1 MRSLRREILSLVLIV
16 AAFAF
21 SAVLYPR
28 LPESLPTHWNIH
40 GQPDGFTGKPWGPFV
55 VPLLMTGL
63 YLLFLVL
70 PRISPKGYRFEA
82 FRGVWEIVRTAILA
96 FLFLVHVLVLLSATG
111 VRVEM
116 DRAIPV
122 GTGLLLVLLGNYM
135 AKLTKNFFIGI
146 RTPWTLA
153 SDEVW
158 LRTHRLGGKLF
169 VLAGLVCFVS
179 GLAGGS
185 LVPAIAAVAAAA
197 LASFV
202 YSYLVYRRVEGFKD
216 SEPPL
221 TSGGPSGS

>member
-21 SAVLYPR
+21 SAALYPR
-28 LPESLPTHWNIH
+28 LPQSLPTHWNIH
-40 GQPDGFTGKPWGPFV
+40 GQPDGFTDKPWGPFV

-63 YLLFLVL
+63 YLLLLVL

-82 FRGVWEIVRTAILA
+82 FLGVWEIVRTAILA
-96 FLFLVHVLVLLSATG
+96 FLFLVHLLVLLSATG

-116 DRAIPV
+116 DRAIPI

-185 LVPAIAAVAAAA
+185 LVPAIAAVAAAG

-202 YSYLVYRRVEGFKD
+202 YSYVIYRRIEGFKD

>member
-1 MRSLRREILSLVLIV
+1 MRNLRREILSLVLLV
-16 AAFAF
+16 TAFAF
-21 SAVLYPR
+21 PAVLYTR
-28 LPESLPTHWNIH
+28 LPERLPTHWNIH
-40 GQPDGFTGKPWGPFV
+40 GQPDGFTGKPWGPFLL
-55 VPLLMTGL
+55 PLVMTGL
-63 YLLFLVL
+63 YLLLLLL
-70 PRISPKGYRFEA
+70 PRISPKGYRFES

-96 FLFLVHVLVLLSATG
+96 FLFFVHILVLLSATG

-122 GTGLLLVLLGNYM
+122 GVGLLLVLLGNYLG
-135 AKLTKNFFIGI
+135 KTTKNFFLGI

-185 LVPAIAAVAAAA
+185 LAPAMAAVGAAA
-197 LASFV
+197 LASVV
-202 YSYLVYRRVEGFKD
+202 YSYVVYRRIEGFKD
-216 SEPPL
+216 TEPPV
-221 TSGGPSGS
+221 TSGGPPGS